1 MTAHLLYY
9 LSFIISVIVYFNIKS
24 YYRPLEK
31 RNRKIIYTRRL
42 LIVSLYIISAWGILL
57 ITELEGGS
65 FFNWF
70 FLISS
75 VIILFISVYLI
86 KKLEFL
92 RN

>member
-24 YYRPLEK
+24 YYRSLEK

-42 LIVSLYIISAWGILL
+42 LIVSLYIISTWGILL
-57 ITELEGGS
+57 ITELEGGG

>member
-1 MTAHLLYY
+1 M
-9 LSFIISVIVYFNIKS
+9 
-24 YYRPLEK
+24 
-31 RNRKIIYTRRL
+31 
-42 LIVSLYIISAWGILL
+42 
-57 ITELEGGS
+57 TELEGDG

-75 VIILFISVYLI
+75 VIILFISAYLI